1 MITCF
6 TGTPGGG
13 KTYAAVLLLLDMV
26 KKGRTIYTNMDG
38 LDDESCRVALSLV
51 SGVDREVLE
60 CRLFHLSKEKMLVF
74 WDIAP
79 PGAVVIIDEV
89 HKLWSSRTYAS
100 ESNKTMAEWCSTHR
114 HHGYDVILITQA
126 LDKLDGH
133 VRSLIEWTHRCRKVN
148 FLGSWVNKSYYEY
161 VYSEDDERNCLSRKR
176 KSYDPVIFKCY
187 KSYAAK
193 DIKEKGIG
201 KNTNI
206 LRHPVFYAIPCV
218 FILMVVMLFRSGLAH
233 GDVFGSKKHQ
243 KDRMAAFKKAA
254 PGSEPVSLNKTQEGY
269 WSGGRWVALP
279 AKITDKGI
287 VPLELGKDTPG
298 AAASPGVSKG
308 VGATEVYHAPATVV
322 VEGDKWTFT
331 DYTGRVVGFVRWVH
345 EDSAVPPASR
355 AEE

>member
-1 MITCF
+1 MITCY

-13 KTYAAVLLLLDMV
+13 KSYAAVLLMIDML

-60 CRLFHLSKEKMLVF
+60 SRLFHMTREKTLHF

-79 PGAVVIIDEV
+79 PGSVIIIDEV
-89 HKLWSSRTYAS
+89 HKLWSSRSYAS
-100 ESNKTMAEWCSTHR
+100 EPNKVMAEWCSTHR
-114 HHGYDVILITQA
+114 HQGYDAVLITQA

-148 FLGSWVNKSYYEY
+148 FLGNWVKRSYYEY

-176 KSYDPVIFKCY
+176 KSYDPVVFKCY

-201 KNTNI
+201 KATNI
-206 LRHPVFYAIPCV
+206 LRHPIFYAIPCV
-218 FILMVVMLFRSGLAH
+218 FAIMVVMLFKSGLAH
-233 GDVFGSKKHQ
+233 GDIFGSKKHQ
-243 KDRMAAFKKAA
+243 KDTMAAFKKAA
-254 PGSEPVSLNKTQEGY
+254 SSEPVSLNKTQEGY

-279 AKITDKGI
+279 AKITKDGM
-287 VPLELGKDTPG
+287 VPVGQDGSVTAG
-298 AAASPGVSKG
+298 ASPGASK
-308 VGATEVYHAPATVV
+308 VAAATEVYHAPATVS

-331 DYTGRVVGFVRWVH
+331 DYTGRVVGFVRWVP
-345 EDSAVPPASR
+345 ESSGAPPASR

>member
-13 KTYAAVLLLLDMV
+13 KTYAAVLLLLDMI

-38 LDDESCRVALSLV
+38 LDDESCRIALSLV

-60 CRLFHLSKEKMLVF
+60 SRLFHLTKAQMLTF
-74 WDIAP
+74 WDIVP
-79 PGAVVIIDEV
+79 PGCVVIIDEV

-100 ESNKTMAEWCSTHR
+100 ESNKAMADWCSTHR

-133 VRSLIEWTHRCRKVN
+133 VKSLVEWTHRCRKVN

-218 FILMVVMLFRSGLAH
+218 FILMVVMLFRSGIAH

-243 KDRMAAFKKAA
+243 KETMAAFKKA
-254 PGSEPVSLNKTQEGY
+254 GTEPISLNKTQEGY

-279 AKITDKGI
+279 AKSVNGRMES
-287 VPLELGKDTPG
+287 VASGKDGERAAALPG
-298 AAASPGVSKG
+298 ASKG
-308 VGATEVYHAPATVV
+308 GDAESGYHPPAVV
-322 VEGDKWTFT
+322 SVEGDKWTFT
-331 DYTGRVVGFVRWVH
+331 DHTGRVVGVVRWVR
-345 EDSAVPPASR
+345 EDTGAPPASR